1 LCVGSDALVY
11 CDGVTFELEPTTGE
25 SISINGWNWRPTL
38 ELLHRTGILSDEALE
53 LMSFNGGGGEVTPDE
68 AGRISEF
75 LDGYLARLGPDD
87 RVMLDGAV
95 TTEPDTGEFHR
106 DDLARNYSATFAWL
120 VRFRDF
126 CRSSGGFQ
134 VY

>member
-1 LCVGSDALVY
+1 
-11 CDGVTFELEPTTGE
+11 VTYELEPARGD

-38 ELLHRTGILSDEALE
+38 ELLHRTGILSEETLG

-68 AGRISEF
+68 AERIAEF
-75 LDGYLARLGPDD
+75 LDGYLARLGAGD
-87 RVMLDGAV
+87 RVTLDGSV
-95 TTEPDTGEFHR
+95 TMEPDSGEFHR

-120 VRFRDF
+120 VQFRDF